1 MTRIHRNT
9 VQEGLNDPDNHN
21 GVITHLQPEILE
33 GEVKWAL
40 GSMATNKASQGGG
53 IPDELFQMLKMML
66 LKCCTQCA
74 SKFGNSAVTISLEKV
89 SFHSNPKKGK
99 AKECSICC
107 TVEVISHVSKVML
120 KILQARLQQDMNQ
133 ELPDVQAWFRK
144 VRGTRDCQHPLDHRK
159 SKGIL
164 EKHLPLLHWLK

>member
-1 MTRIHRNT
+1 
-9 VQEGLNDPDNHN
+9 
-21 GVITHLQPEILE
+21 
-33 GEVKWAL
+33 
-40 GSMATNKASQGGG
+40 MATNKASEGGG

-120 KILQARLQQDMNQ
+120 KILQARLQQYVNQ
-133 ELPDVQAWFRK
+133 QLPGVQAGFTK
-144 VRGTRDCQHPLDHRK
+144 GRGTR
-159 SKGIL
+159 G
-164 EKHLPLLHWLK
+164 